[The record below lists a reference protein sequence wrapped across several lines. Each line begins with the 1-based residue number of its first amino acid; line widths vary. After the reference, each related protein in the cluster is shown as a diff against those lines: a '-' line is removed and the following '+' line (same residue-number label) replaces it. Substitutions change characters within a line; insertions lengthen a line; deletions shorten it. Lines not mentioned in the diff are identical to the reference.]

1 MSEEYKPGRPLVE
14 WSMKELLE
22 LHNKLSPDKPATIK
36 TFATKVKLIARIEQ
50 IKAANPISV
59 NMDEGAIFL
68 PSKLTEATEEHIEQR
83 IEVVEDELA
92 APETPKKAVK
102 KAKESKPL
110 AEPKLKGPT
119 IKSVAEKLIL
129 NPAGYPYKVIVE
141 MVKAEI
147 ECNTTIGCVSW
158 YANKLRK
165 AGVKVPE
172 RAKPIKP
179 TE

>member
-1 MSEEYKPGRPLVE
+1 MMAYEEM
-14 WSMKELLE
+14 SMKNLLE
-22 LHNKLSPDKPATIK
+22 LHNKLCPDNPANPK
-36 TFATKVKLIARIEQ
+36 TFATKDKLIARIEH
-50 IKAANPISV
+50 INATSIILVDSSIDGEFRILGHK
-59 NMDEGAIFL
+59 
-68 PSKLTEATEEHIEQR
+68 KKTEATEEHIEQR
-83 IEVVEDELA
+83 LEVVEDELA

-102 KAKESKPL
+102 KAKKSKPL

-129 NPAGYPYKVIVE
+129 DPAGYPYKAIVE

-165 AGVKVPE
+165 AGIEVPE
-172 RAKPIKP
+172 RTKPIKP